1 MVFSKVENG
10 PSPAELKLRENTV
23 SGYQL
28 GSTTSCFSGK
38 SLHIHSRKRRRKA
51 LGIEKIVI
59 QFYTD
64 HINLK
69 ALETLFFLEKRDEG
83 CL

>member
-38 SLHIHSRKRRRKA
+38 HIHSRKRRRKA

-69 ALETLFFLEKRDEG
+69 AFETLFFFRKT
-83 CL
+83 